1 MINIRRG
8 AAPASLQTN
17 QIKNYL
23 DELIAYKNH
32 PEDERKKL
40 SKPECNVGYRNEDL
54 FEAFDRDFYAKCYLT
69 EKRFENSWAMDVE
82 HFKAK
87 AFAQHPEL
95 KYEWTNLYPADHDA
109 NMLKPRQEPEG
120 GYLDPCADEDD
131 VEKEILY
138 TTLFGGE
145 SAFKAL
151 NGNNLKAVNTATLL
165 DKIHNG
171 SNQESTKKTADL
183 RHLIAKKEREVL
195 NTIIQWLG
203 ASDEQDKFE
212 AETKLKKL
220 LSRRASFTMLM
231 RSLKAVRRHIPPD
244 FLD

>member
-1 MINIRRG
+1 
-8 AAPASLQTN
+8 
-17 QIKNYL
+17 
-23 DELIAYKNH
+23 
-32 PEDERKKL
+32 
-40 SKPECNVGYRNEDL
+40 
-54 FEAFDRDFYAKCYLT
+54 
-69 EKRFENSWAMDVE
+69 
-82 HFKAK
+82 
-87 AFAQHPEL
+87 
-95 KYEWTNLYPADHDA
+95 
-109 NMLKPRQEPEG
+109 MLKPRQEPEG
-120 GYLDPCADEDD
+120 GYLDPCTDEDD

-183 RHLIAKKEREVL
+183 RHLIAKKEHEVL

-203 ASDEQDKFE
+203 TSDEQDKFE

-220 LSRRASFTMLM
+220 LSRRSSFTMLM

-244 FLD
+244 FLH